1 MRLGTSYLI
10 LVICFSNGWNSWKT
24 KARTCG
30 RGFYLGKNMTCFDD
44 NECGETEAESWAL
57 CGTNTECHNTLGS
70 FYCTC
75 KKGYAI
81 ESGETNFTTM
91 THCRDIDECETDP
104 CGPNATCTNKFGHFV
119 CTCNEGFVST
129 TGEHTFTDKTVT
141 QCQDIDE
148 CVTDPCGSNTTCTNT
163 FGHFVCTCNEGFVS
177 TTGKHT
183 FTDKAITQC
192 QDDNECGETEA
203 ESWALCG
210 TNTECHNTLGSFYCT
225 CKKGYAS
232 ESGVTNFTTLT
243 HCRDNDEC
251 ETEPCGS
258 NATCTNKF
266 GDFECTCNEGF
277 VSTTG
282 ERTFTNKTVTQCQDI
297 NECVTDPCGSNATCT
312 NTFGGF
318 ECTCNEGLV
327 STTGERTFTDKTVT
341 QCQELNRINTE
352 QCSLNNFTKVGK
364 ISLTTYH
371 LFCSWI
377 NSTIN
382 QITHQ
387 NVQEIISNSSDILRN
402 YSLWENMEK
411 EQRLYSCSIFL
422 QTMENAAIVAA
433 LNLPPQGNRT
443 ISTENINMEVRAF
456 QGGNRSALDRIR
468 LQVKDTVMDINRQ
481 THSRGNTTDLTVMA
495 LIAYKGMDSILNG
508 SGFHST
514 TGGKQKPFQ
523 LISDV
528 VSAVITNR
536 HNNGLDPIVN
546 ITFKH
551 TQQANSEW
559 TTHCVHWDYA
569 AGKSYWSPRGCNMGD
584 SSETHIQ
591 CQCNHLSTLALLM
604 SPVGLQ
610 DYPFALTT
618 ITLIGIP
625 ISLLCLGITI
635 VTFAFC
641 TNVRNALHITHMQ
654 LCVSLFLA
662 ELLFL
667 LGINRTTNRVMCGI
681 IAGFLHYLFLAAFV
695 WMFLEGVQLFL
706 MVRNIRNLRVPHSEK
721 VEKSMYLL
729 GYGVPA
735 AIVVISAAVYHD
747 GYGSPR
753 HCWVSTNRGFIWSFL
768 GPVCLIIGINTAL
781 YFTILL
787 ILKREVSKRDTK
799 VSKLQNTR
807 MLTFKAIAQ
816 VFILGCTW
824 IFGLFQFQEQPGV
837 MTYLFTIINSFQG
850 TFIFIL
856 LCMLNPKVRTAYSNY
871 FTSKCKAKDTKPSE
885 EDKANTMTVLS
896 VSKD

>member
-1 MRLGTSYLI
+1 MADQLTKYFGSVFTQEGTNNFHEMLKDTKPSMKEELKAILI
-10 LVICFSNGWNSWKT
+10 SQEMVNTADPQGCVLSSLLYSLYTHNCAPKFHPNSMYVFTHGTTVGWITNNDEMEIEFLLASCKVIFFTNGWDSWKT
-24 KARTCG
+24 KAINCG
-30 RGFYLGKNMTCFDD
+30 KGFYLGTTRTCVDD
-44 NECGETEAESWAL
+44 NECGENEAES
-57 CGTNTECHNTLGS
+57 S
-70 FYCTC
+70 
-75 KKGYAI
+75 
-81 ESGETNFTTM
+81 
-91 THCRDIDECETDP
+91 
-104 CGPNATCTNKFGHFV
+104 
-119 CTCNEGFVST
+119 
-129 TGEHTFTDKTVT
+129 
-141 QCQDIDE
+141 
-148 CVTDPCGSNTTCTNT
+148 
-163 FGHFVCTCNEGFVS
+163 
-177 TTGKHT
+177 
-183 FTDKAITQC
+183 
-192 QDDNECGETEA
+192 
-203 ESWALCG
+203 ALCG

-232 ESGVTNFTTLT
+232 ESGETNFTTMI
-243 HCRDNDEC
+243 HCRDIDEC
-251 ETEPCGS
+251 ETDPCGANATCTNTFGDFKCTCNEGFVSTNGERTFTDQTVTQCQDIDECETDPCGANATCTNTFGDFECACNEGFVSTTGERTFIDKTVTQCQDIDECETDPCGS
-258 NATCTNKF
+258 NATCTNYV
-266 GDFECTCNEGF
+266 GGFECTCNEGF

-282 ERTFTNKTVTQCQDI
+282 ERTFTDI
-297 NECVTDPCGSNATCT
+297 TI
-312 NTFGGF
+312 
-318 ECTCNEGLV
+318 
-327 STTGERTFTDKTVT
+327 T

-352 QCSLNNFTKVGK
+352 QCSLNNFTK
-364 ISLTTYH
+364 ISLNTYH
-371 LFCSWI
+371 IFCSWI

-402 YSLWENMEK
+402 YSFWENMEK

-456 QGGNRSALDRIR
+456 RGGNRSAQDRIC

-481 THSRGNTTDLTVMA
+481 THSRGNTTDLTVVA
-495 LIAYKGMDSILNG
+495 LIAYKDMDSILNG
-508 SGFHST
+508 SEFHST

-536 HNNGLDPIVN
+536 DNNGLEPIVN

-551 TQQANSEW
+551 NQQANSEW

-569 AGKSYWSPRGCNMGD
+569 AGKSYWSPHGCSVGD
-584 SSETHIQ
+584 SSGTHTQ
-591 CQCNHLSTLALLM
+591 CRCNHLSTLALLM
-604 SPVGLQ
+604 SPVGWQ
-610 DYPFALTT
+610 DYPFVLTT

-625 ISLLCLGITI
+625 ISLVCLGITI

-721 VEKSMYLL
+721 VEKFMYLL

-735 AIVVISAAVYHD
+735 AIVVISAAVDHD

-753 HCWVSTNRGFIWSFL
+753 HCWVSIKRGFIWSFL

-787 ILKREVSKRDTK
+787 ILKREVSKQDTK

-856 LCMLNPKVRTAYSNY
+856 LCMLNPKVSSGMVTQ
-871 FTSKCKAKDTKPSE
+871 
-885 EDKANTMTVLS
+885 
-896 VSKD
+896 

>member
-1 MRLGTSYLI
+1 MRLGTAYLL
-10 LVICFSNGWNSWKT
+10 LVISFTNGWDSWRIEAT
-24 KARTCG
+24 NCG
-30 RGFYLGKNMTCFDD
+30 KGFYLGANRTCVDD
-44 NECGETEAESWAL
+44 NECGETEAESSAL
-57 CGTNTECHNTLGS
+57 CGTNTECHNTFGG

-75 KKGYAI
+75 KKGYAS
-81 ESGETNFTTM
+81 ESGETNFTTT

-104 CGPNATCTNKFGHFV
+104 CGSNATCTNNIGGFV
-119 CTCNEGFVST
+119 CICNEGFVST
-129 TGEHTFTDKTVT
+129 TGEH
-141 QCQDIDE
+141 
-148 CVTDPCGSNTTCTNT
+148 
-163 FGHFVCTCNEGFVS
+163 
-177 TTGKHT
+177 
-183 FTDKAITQC
+183 
-192 QDDNECGETEA
+192 
-203 ESWALCG
+203 
-210 TNTECHNTLGSFYCT
+210 
-225 CKKGYAS
+225 
-232 ESGVTNFTTLT
+232 
-243 HCRDNDEC
+243 
-251 ETEPCGS
+251 
-258 NATCTNKF
+258 
-266 GDFECTCNEGF
+266 
-277 VSTTG
+277 
-282 ERTFTNKTVTQCQDI
+282 
-297 NECVTDPCGSNATCT
+297 
-312 NTFGGF
+312 
-318 ECTCNEGLV
+318 
-327 STTGERTFTDKTVT
+327 TFTDKTVT

-352 QCSLNNFTKVGK
+352 QCSLNNFTK

-371 LFCSWI
+371 IFCSWI

-422 QTMENAAIVAA
+422 QTMENVAIVAA
-433 LNLPPQGNRT
+433 LNLSPQGNRT

-481 THSRGNTTDLTVMA
+481 THSRGNTTDLTVVA
-495 LIAYKGMDSILNG
+495 LIAYKDMDSILNG
-508 SGFHST
+508 SEFHST

-536 HNNGLDPIVN
+536 DNNGLDPIVN

-559 TTHCVHWDYA
+559 TTHCVHWDYTV
-569 AGKSYWSPRGCNMGD
+569 GKSYWSPLGCSVGD
-584 SSETHIQ
+584 SSGTHTQ
-591 CQCNHLSTLALLM
+591 CRCNHFSTLALLM
-604 SPVGLQ
+604 SPVGWQ

-625 ISLLCLGITI
+625 ISLVCLGITI

-641 TNVRNALHITHMQ
+641 INVRNALHITHMQ

-721 VEKSMYLL
+721 VEKFKYLL

-768 GPVCLIIGINTAL
+768 GPVCLIIGINMAL

-856 LCMLNPKVRTAYSNY
+856 LCMLNPKVRAAYSNY
-871 FTSKCKAKDTKPSE
+871 FTSKCKAMDTKPSE